1 MANGTICY
9 QENEED
15 VMGAKRWAVI
25 LINGLLQALYVCM
38 VISYIMAMHR
48 VNTKYTFSKLFCFIE
63 YIAIVLT
70 YQLPTSY
77 LSATYALPTSYL
89 LATY

>member
-25 LINGLLQALYVCM
+25 LINGLLQALYVCSM
-38 VISYIMAMHR
+38 VISYMMAMHKTNR
-48 VNTKYTFSKLFCFIE
+48 KYNFSNLFCFLIE
-63 YIAIVLT
+63 YMAILIPT
-70 YQLPTSY
+70 Y
-77 LSATYALPTSYL
+77 
-89 LATY
+89 

>member
-38 VISYIMAMHR
+38 VISYIMAMHGTH
-48 VNTKYTFSKLFCFIE
+48 TKYTFLKLYCFIE
-63 YIAIVLT
+63 YIAII
-70 YQLPTSY
+70 PTSSRPNWVNTELTEPNCFGNIY
-77 LSATYALPTSYL
+77 
-89 LATY
+89 

>member
-25 LINGLLQALYVCM
+25 LINGLLQALYVCSM
-38 VISYIMAMHR
+38 VISYMMAMHR
-48 VNTKYTFSKLFCFIE
+48 TNRKYTFSNLFCFLIE
-63 YIAIVLT
+63 YMAILIPT
-70 YQLPTSY
+70 RYLPVASILYMT
-77 LSATYALPTSYL
+77 
-89 LATY
+89 